1 MNHHQDE
8 IVRVIS
14 GVENVHGTT
23 TRAPRDVLL
32 SGAIVCAFGRLFRV
46 MSREAY
52 TGVLVRGRRGARRA
66 RILEEMAQRAAEG
79 MVFVESYPVGG
90 AFRPLPADTVT
101 DVVKD
106 APLRMLR

>member
-1 MNHHQDE
+1 MDDHQELTVKVALEPD
-8 IVRVIS
+8 
-14 GVENVHGTT
+14 NPAGTS
-23 TRAPRDVLL
+23 AHASRDVLVP
-32 SGAIVCAFGRLFRV
+32 GAIVCAFGRLFRV
-46 MSREAY
+46 MSREAF

-101 DVVKD
+101 DVVED
-106 APLRMLR
+106 APLCMLR